1 MAGWRRARIN
11 EVALRFQVPKSA
23 FLVKILMSRWGK
35 IILASLTFVLCTGI
49 MTFTYFYVTYANLID
64 EKLKAGPFPNTSA
77 LYAAPRTITVGD
89 DSSPAEI
96 ATILRKAGYT
106 ENNHNTLGWY
116 QLRPDGIDVYPEA
129 DSYFKREGAVIKFGN
144 NKIVEIISL
153 KDNNAINQYAVEPEL
168 ITSLF
173 DEKREKRRIVRF
185 EDIPK
190 VVVSAVLSA
199 EDKRFFEHSGFDP
212 LGIMRAFWVDVRERR
227 RAQGASTLSQQV
239 ARTLWLSNRRTLDR
253 KMAETLITMHLEQ
266 KLTKEQIFEFYS
278 NGIYLGQHGSFSI
291 HGFAEAAQVF
301 LGKDLAQLDIA
312 ESALL
317 AGLPQVPIVGNPIQH
332 PDRAK
337 QRRNQVLGLMRDN
350 GYITAAEHDEAIEK
364 PIRTIHDSSKT
375 SDANYFVDL
384 INDQLTQKLGTDYQ
398 GKPYRI
404 YTTLDVELQQ
414 DANAAVQQ
422 ALVEVDAA
430 MKKKFKEY
438 GTANLPVA
446 QVALIAIDPNTA
458 EVRAMVG
465 GRNYGLTQLN
475 RVLARRQPGSSFK
488 PFVYATALNSAITGQ
503 QPVITPVTTYEDEPT
518 TFYVQGGKPYTPTNF
533 HSAYFGKVTV
543 RQALAR
549 SMNIPTVKMATQV
562 GLRRV
567 VNLARQAGMNADLRA
582 TPSLALGA
590 YDVTPLEV
598 AGAYTIFSNR
608 GAYVEPSMIREIRS
622 PEGETAFEYAPKKR
636 QVLDARIAYIMT
648 NLMQEVMRSGTG
660 AGTRGRGFWQPA
672 AGKTGS
678 SRDGWFA
685 GYTSKLLCVVW
696 VGFDDGTDIGL
707 EGAKTALPIWAE
719 FMKRAHKHRAYRNV
733 SEFAAPGGIVSAEID
748 PSTGLLASSG
758 CPTHRTEVFVAGTQP
773 VDVCKIH
780 GGGQAATQISTWDA
794 GPAAPPPAPP
804 VHNQGPESPAGG
816 IGPPSASAPPP
827 PPPVSSATP
836 APVASRETRTVKSI
850 PVTPPS
856 ARPQPAPVPA
866 QDPKAAENKGIIDR
880 LRGIFK
886 K

>member
-1 MAGWRRARIN
+1 M
-11 EVALRFQVPKSA
+11 
-23 FLVKILMSRWGK
+23 
-35 IILASLTFVLCTGI
+35 TFVLCAGI

-64 EKLKAGPFPNTSA
+64 EKLKSGPFPNTSA
-77 LYAAPRTITVGD
+77 LYAAPRTVTVGD
-89 DSSPAEI
+89 ESTPAEI
-96 ATILRKAGYT
+96 ATILRKAGYS
-106 ENNHNTLGWY
+106 ESNHNTLGWY
-116 QLRPDGIDVYPEA
+116 QLEPDKISIYPEA
-129 DSYFKREGAVIKFGN
+129 DSYFKREGAVIKFGD
-144 NKIVEIISL
+144 NKINEIVAL
-153 KDNNAINQYAVEPEL
+153 KDNSPVNQYAVEPEL

-173 DEKREKRRIVRF
+173 DERREKRRIVRF

-190 VVVSAVLSA
+190 VVVNAVLSA

-212 LGIMRAFWVDVRERR
+212 LGILRAFYVDIKERR
-227 RAQGASTLSQQV
+227 RAQGASTLSMQV
-239 ARTLWLSNRRTLDR
+239 ARTLWLSNRRTVDR
-253 KMAETLITMHLEQ
+253 KLAEILITLHIEQ
-266 KLTKEQIFEFYS
+266 KLTKEQIFEFYA

-301 LGKDLAQLDIA
+301 LGKDLAQLDVA
-312 ESALL
+312 EAALL
-317 AGLPQVPIVGNPIQH
+317 AGLPQVPVFGNPIQH

-350 GYITAAEHDEAIEK
+350 GYITVKEYEESIEK
-364 PIRTIHDSSKT
+364 PIHTVLDASKT

-384 INDQLTQKLGTDYQ
+384 INDQLAAKLGADYQ
-398 GKPYRI
+398 GKPFRI

-414 DANAAVQQ
+414 DANAAVQM

-430 MKKKFKEY
+430 MKKRFKDY
-438 GTANLPVA
+438 GTAKLPVA
-446 QVALIAIDPNTA
+446 QVALIAIDPQTA

-488 PFVYATALNSAITGQ
+488 PFVYATALNTAITGQ

-518 TFYVQGGKPYTPTNF
+518 TFNIPGGKPYQPTNF
-533 HSAYFGKVTV
+533 HSSYFGKATV

-549 SMNIPTVKMATQV
+549 SMNIPTIKMAMQV
-562 GLRRV
+562 GLRKV
-567 VNLARQAGMNADLRA
+567 VNTARQAGMNADLKA
-582 TPSLALGA
+582 TPALALGA

-608 GAYVEPSMIREIRS
+608 GAYVEPSMIREIMG
-622 PEGETAFEYAPKKR
+622 PDGETAFENAVKKR
-636 QVLDARIAYIMT
+636 QVLDPRIAYMMT

-660 AGTRGRGFWQPA
+660 AGVRSRGFWQPA

-733 SEFAAPGGIVSAEID
+733 SEFFAPDGIVSAEID
-748 PSTGLLASSG
+748 PTTGYLASSG
-758 CPTHRTEVFVAGTQP
+758 CPSHRTEVFVAGTQP
-773 VDVCKIH
+773 VDVCKLH
-780 GGGQAATQISTWDA
+780 GGGQAATQISTWDS
-794 GPAAPPPAPP
+794 GPAGAPPAPP
-804 VHNQGPESPAGG
+804 PPTQGPEVSSGG
-816 IGPPSASAPPP
+816 SAPPP
-827 PPPVSSATP
+827 PPPVSSTTP
-836 APVASRETRTVKSI
+836 LAGRDTKTVRSI
-850 PVTPPS
+850 PVTPPAS
-856 ARPQPAPVPA
+856 RQQQPTPHA
-866 QDPKAAENKGIIDR
+866 QQQETKPSENKGLVDR
-880 LRGIFK
+880 LKGIFK

>member
-1 MAGWRRARIN
+1 M
-11 EVALRFQVPKSA
+11 VPLRFQVPKSA

-35 IILASLTFVLCTGI
+35 IILASLTFMVCVGLMACT
-49 MTFTYFYVTYANLID
+49 YLYVTYSNLID
-64 EKLKAGPFPNTSA
+64 EKLKAGPFPSTSA

-89 DSSPAEI
+89 ESSASEL

-106 ENNHNTLGWY
+106 ENNRNTLGWY
-116 QLRPDGIDVYPEA
+116 QLEPDKISIYPEA
-129 DSYFKREGAVIKFGN
+129 DSYFKREGAVIKFN
-144 NKIVEIISL
+144 ENKIIEIVAL
-153 KDNNAINQYAVEPEL
+153 KDNTPVNQYAIEPEL

-173 DEKREKRRIVRF
+173 DVKREKRRIVHF
-185 EDIPK
+185 EDIPETLEH
-190 VVVSAVLSA
+190 AVLSA

-212 LGIMRAFWVDVRERR
+212 MGIARAVWVDVKERR
-227 RAQGASTLSQQV
+227 MAQGASTITTQV
-239 ARTLWLSNRRTLDR
+239 ARTLWLDNKRTINRKLAEIPITL
-253 KMAETLITMHLEQ
+253 LIEQ
-266 KLTKEQIFEFYS
+266 KLTKNQIFEYYA

-301 LGKDLAQLDIA
+301 LGKDLAQLDLA

-317 AGLPQVPIVGNPIQH
+317 AGLPQVPGFGNPIQH
-332 PDRAK
+332 PERAK
-337 QRRNQVLGLMRDN
+337 QRRNQVLALMRDN
-350 GYITAAEHDEAIEK
+350 GYISAKACEDASAK
-364 PIRTIHDSSKT
+364 PIHAVVDASKT

-384 INDQLTQKLGTDYQ
+384 INDQLAAKLGSDYQ
-398 GKPYRI
+398 GKPFRI

-438 GTANLPVA
+438 GTPQLPVA
-446 QVALIAIDPNTA
+446 QVALIAIDPQTA

-488 PFVYATALNSAITGQ
+488 PFVYATALSTAVTNAQ
-503 QPVITPVTTYEDEPT
+503 NVITPVTTYEDEPT
-518 TFYVQGGKPYTPTNF
+518 TFPISGGKPYQPANF
-533 HSAYFGKVTV
+533 HSAYYGKVTV
-543 RQALAR
+543 RQALAK
-549 SMNIPTVKMATQV
+549 SMNIPTIKMAMQV
-562 GLRRV
+562 GLRKV
-567 VNLARQAGMNADLRA
+567 VNVARQAGMNADLKA
-582 TPSLALGA
+582 TPALALGA

-608 GAYVEPSMIREIRS
+608 GAYVEPSMIREILN
-622 PEGETAFEYAPKKR
+622 PDGETAFDYTPKKR
-636 QVLDARIAYIMT
+636 QVLDPRIAYMMT

-660 AGTRGRGFWQPA
+660 AGTRSRGFWQPA

-707 EGAKTALPIWAE
+707 EGAKTALPIWTE

-733 SEFAAPGGIVSAEID
+733 SEFYAPDGIVSAEID
-748 PSTGLLASSG
+748 PTTGYLASAG
-758 CPTHRTEVFVAGTQP
+758 CPSHKTEVFIAGTSP
-773 VDVCKIH
+773 VEVCKLH
-780 GGGQAATQISTWDA
+780 GGGQAATQISTWDS
-794 GPAAPPPAPP
+794 GPAT
-804 VHNQGPESPAGG
+804 
-816 IGPPSASAPPP
+816 APPP
-827 PPPVSSATP
+827 PPPPAQVQGPDVANAGGSSPHSPAPVPPPVASATP
-836 APVASRETRTVKSI
+836 STSSAGHETKAVRSI
-850 PVTPPS
+850 PVTPQVSKQQQQQQQPPPS
-856 ARPQPAPVPA
+856 PQEAKPG
-866 QDPKAAENKGIIDR
+866 DKGMLDR
-880 LRGIFK
+880 LKGIFK

>member
-1 MAGWRRARIN
+1 MDR
-11 EVALRFQVPKSA
+11 VPLRFHVPKSA

-35 IILASLTFVLCTGI
+35 IILATMTLTLCAGI
-49 MTFTYFYVTYANLID
+49 MTSTYFYVTYANLID

-77 LYAAPRTITVGD
+77 LYAAARTITVGD
-89 DSSPAEI
+89 ESSPSEI

-106 ENNHNTLGWY
+106 ENNRNRLGWF

-129 DSYFKREGAVIKFGN
+129 DSYFKREGAVIKFN
-144 NKIVEIISL
+144 DKKITEIVAL
-153 KDNNAINQYAVEPEL
+153 KDNAPVSQYLIEPEL
-168 ITSLF
+168 MTSLF
-173 DEKREKRRIVRF
+173 DAKREKRRLVKF
-185 EDIPK
+185 DDIPK

-212 LGIMRAFWVDVRERR
+212 LGILRAFWVDIKERR
-227 RAQGASTLSQQV
+227 RAQGASTLSMQV
-239 ARTLWLSNRRTLDR
+239 ARTLWLSNRRTVDR
-253 KMAETLITMHLEQ
+253 KFAEVLITLHIEQ
-266 KLTKEQIFEFYS
+266 KLTKEQIFEFYA

-301 LGKDLAQLDIA
+301 LGKDLAQLDAA
-312 ESALL
+312 EAALL
-317 AGLPQVPIVGNPIQH
+317 AGLPQVPILGNPIQH

-337 QRRNQVLGLMRDN
+337 QRRNQVLALMRDN
-350 GYITAAEHDEAIEK
+350 GYLTIKDYEEAIEK
-364 PIRTIHDSSKT
+364 PIRTISDDSKT

-384 INDQLTQKLGTDYQ
+384 INDQLAAKLGADYQ
-398 GKPYRI
+398 EKPFRI

-414 DANAAVQQ
+414 DANAAVQV

-438 GTANLPVA
+438 GTAKLPVA
-446 QVALIAIDPNTA
+446 QVALIAIDPQTA

-503 QPVITPVTTYEDEPT
+503 QPIITPVTTYEDEPT
-518 TFYVQGGKPYTPTNF
+518 TFYVQGGKPYQPTNF
-533 HSAYFGKVTV
+533 HSAYYGKVTV

-549 SMNIPTVKMATQV
+549 SMNIPTVKMATQI
-562 GLRRV
+562 GLRKV

-582 TPSLALGA
+582 TPALALGA

-608 GAYVEPSMIREIRS
+608 GAYVEPSMISEILGAD
-622 PEGETAFEYAPKKR
+622 GERAFEHSIKKR
-636 QVLDARIAYIMT
+636 QVLDPRIAYMMT

-660 AGTRGRGFWQPA
+660 AGTRSRGFWQPA

-696 VGFDDGTDIGL
+696 IGFDDGTDIGL
-707 EGAKTALPIWAE
+707 EGAKTALPIWTE
-719 FMKRAHKHRAYRNV
+719 FMKRAHKHRTYRNV
-733 SEFAAPGGIVSAEID
+733 NEFYAPDGIVSAEID
-748 PSTGLLASSG
+748 PSTGMLASSG
-758 CPTHRTEVFVAGTQP
+758 CPSHRTEVFVAGTQP
-773 VDVCKIH
+773 VDVCKVH
-780 GGGQAATQISTWDA
+780 GGGQAATQISTWEA
-794 GPAAPPPAPP
+794 GPAATPPAAPPPA
-804 VHNQGPESPAGG
+804 QGPEVPSGA
-816 IGPPSASAPPP
+816 GPPSA
-827 PPPVSSATP
+827 PPVSSATP
-836 APVASRETRTVKSI
+836 VVSGGRETRAVKSI
-850 PVTPPS
+850 PVTPPA
-856 ARPQPAPVPA
+856 ARQSQPPPQPAQPPG
-866 QDPKAAENKGIIDR
+866 KESKEAESKGIMDR